1 MAKLRAL
8 LILSL
13 AGGVFGQAPTAPV
26 LNPRGAVNAFTVQP
40 APSSVSAGGILTI
53 TGINLGPAAG
63 FTAEAGT
70 LPTSIGDPALEVR
83 INNRP
88 SPIYAATP
96 GSITV
101 QVPLETANGAAQ
113 VVVRRGTQASQPA
126 RFNVVGAVPSVRT
139 ANGNGYGTAG
149 ESDGAVTKLRA
160 TGLGLTDP
168 RVATGELPAAD
179 QAALLRAPIRAT
191 VGGLPAE
198 ATAQLSAT
206 NVGEFEV
213 AVALPA
219 DSLPTDVVAVYLGNA
234 VGNRVTLGAANSLV
248 SEYLPLPAN
257 ARDPRGLAASD
268 LRPGYLTLSGARGE
282 DGCWPSWLVDFS
294 RRAVQGLGG
303 CAASANRNAATPFQA
318 NNEAA
323 AVAAFVGPAAADIA
337 QGVSDK
343 LTILHP
349 ANAEPMTVTLPAA
362 GLALAGAQGGN
373 VGVLLA
379 TTPPRNVVVNPITG
393 EITEGAAGAGPGGGG
408 GGINIS
414 NLAVD
419 LGDGVKE
426 LVAVPVN
433 VGQGALA
440 VLAVDSAAAPTKAK
454 FGLVGANGQATS
466 TQDFPSGWLPL
477 LAPVQAAGPGGGL
490 PGIPGLP
497 GLPGIPGG
505 GGIGGAFALIR
516 GATFFDGQTR
526 LFWTLARNPQN
537 TADAFIAFSLAPNT
551 APVVLPLGDG
561 IFVASCTAQTRLF
574 TIDLTRRIAVS
585 TGTVAEKEVKN
596 PCAASSFALLDL
608 TARQLTT
615 INLPGQGQFSV
626 SGNSANEMNDYVYGT
641 NADPARQ
648 GRSDTIYV
656 LDGVG
661 GSAFRLDLPPEI
673 STFANPTPY
682 PEMSLLVAQAT
693 AQNSNVNGGAGL
705 VLFDIENQQAR
716 LLPTPAGF
724 SAVQLLSI
732 FPTTRKLLA
741 RGTRVEP
748 VGSQLLVYDM
758 ITGDLQVVANPPGV
772 VWAGPAPVVPT
783 PGQPPQQQ
791 AQPLQHF
798 SPRSNAV
805 HVVGYGAD
813 RRAAGVML
821 LRIN

>member
-1 MAKLRAL
+1 M
-8 LILSL
+8 SL
-13 AGGVFGQAPTAPV
+13 ASGTFGQAPTAPV
-26 LNPRGAVNAFTVQP
+26 LNPRGAVNTFTVQP
-40 APSSVSAGGILTI
+40 APSNVSAGGILTI
-53 TGINLGPAAG
+53 TGINLGPAVG
-63 FTAEAGT
+63 FTAAPGT
-70 LPTSIGDPALEVR
+70 LPTTIGDPAVEVR
-83 INNRP
+83 INNRL

-101 QVPLETANGAAQ
+101 QVPLETPNGAAQ
-113 VVVRRGTQASQPA
+113 VVVRRGEQTSQPT
-126 RFNVVGAVPSVRT
+126 RFNVIGAVPSVRT
-139 ANGNGYGTAG
+139 ANGKGYGAAG
-149 ESDGAVTKLRA
+149 ESDGVVVKLRA

-168 RVATGELPAAD
+168 RVGTGELPADD
-179 QAALLRAPIRAT
+179 QPAVLRAPIRAT

-198 ATAQLSAT
+198 ATAQLSSS
-206 NVGEFEV
+206 NVGEFDV
-213 AVALPA
+213 AVTLPTE
-219 DSLPTDVVAVYLGNA
+219 SLPTDVVAVYVGNA
-234 VGNRVTLGAANSLV
+234 VGNRVTLGTASAVV

-257 ARDPRGLAASD
+257 GRDPRGLTGSD
-268 LRPGYLTLSGARGE
+268 LRPGYLTLSGVRGE

-294 RRAVQGLGG
+294 RKAVQGLSG
-303 CAASANRNAATPFQA
+303 CAATANRNALTPFQA

-323 AVAAFVGPAAADIA
+323 GVATFVGPASADIA

-343 LTILHP
+343 LTVLHP
-349 ANAEPMTVTLPAA
+349 ANAEPMTVTLPAP

-373 VGVLLA
+373 IGVVLA
-379 TTPPRNVVVNPITG
+379 TTPVRNVVVNPITG
-393 EITEGAAGAGPGGGG
+393 EITEGAGGAVGPGGGG
-408 GGINIS
+408 GGINI
-414 NLAVD
+414 NNVAVD
-419 LGDGVKE
+419 LGDGVKV
-426 LVAVPVN
+426 LVSVPVT
-433 VGQGALA
+433 VAQGALA
-440 VLAVDSAAAPTKAK
+440 VLAVDSDTAPTKAK
-454 FGLVGANGQATS
+454 FGVVNATGQPTA
-466 TQDFPSGWLPL
+466 TQDFPNGWLPL
-477 LAPVQAAGPGGGL
+477 LAPVQAGGPGGG
-490 PGIPGLP
+490 PGGF
-497 GLPGIPGG
+497 PGG
-505 GGIGGAFALIR
+505 GAVGPALAR
-516 GATFFDGQTR
+516 LRSATFYDAQTR

-537 TADAFIAFSLAPNT
+537 TADAFVAFSLAPNT
-551 APVVLPLGDG
+551 APQVLPLGDG
-561 IFVASCTAQTRLF
+561 VFVASCTPQTRLF

-596 PCAASSFALLDL
+596 PCAAQSFALLDL

-648 GRSDTIYV
+648 GRSDTLYV

-661 GSAFRLDLPPEI
+661 GSVFRLDLPPEI
-673 STFANPTPY
+673 AGFANPAPY
-682 PEMSLLVAQAT
+682 PEMGLLVAQAT

-758 ITGDLQVVANPPGV
+758 VTGDLQVVANPAGV

-783 PGQPPQQQ
+783 PGQPQQQ
-791 AQPLQHF
+791 VQALQHF

-813 RRAAGVML
+813 RRAIGVML

>member
-8 LILSL
+8 LVMCL
-13 AGGVFGQAPTAPV
+13 AGGAFGQAPTAPV
-26 LNPRGAVNAFTVQP
+26 LNPRGAVNTFTVQP
-40 APSSVSAGGILTI
+40 APSNLSAGGILTI

-63 FTAEAGT
+63 FTAAPGT
-70 LPTSIGDPALEVR
+70 LPTAIGDPAVEVR
-83 INNRP
+83 INNRL
-88 SPIYAATP
+88 SPIYSATP

-101 QVPLETANGAAQ
+101 QVPLETPNGAAQ
-113 VVVRRGTQASQPA
+113 VVVRRGGEASQPA

-139 ANGNGYGTAG
+139 ANGKGYGAAG
-149 ESDGAVTKLRA
+149 ENDGVVTKLRA
-160 TGLGLTDP
+160 TGLGLTEP
-168 RVATGELPAAD
+168 RVGTGELPAED
-179 QAALLRAPIRAT
+179 QPAVLRAPIRAT

-198 ATAQLSAT
+198 ATAQLSSS
-206 NVGEFEV
+206 NVGEFDV
-213 AVALPA
+213 AVTLPA
-219 DSLPTDVVAVYLGNA
+219 DSLPTDVVAVYIGNA
-234 VGNRVTLGAANSLV
+234 VGNRVTLGAANSVV

-257 ARDPRGLAASD
+257 GRDVRGLSASD

-294 RRAVQGLGG
+294 RKAVQALSG
-303 CAASANRNAATPFQA
+303 CAASANRNAVTPFQA
-318 NNEAA
+318 NNESA
-323 AVAAFVGPAAADIA
+323 AVATFMGPAAADIA

-343 LTILHP
+343 LTVLHP

-373 VGVLLA
+373 IGVVLA
-379 TTPPRNVVVNPITG
+379 TTPARNVVVNPITG
-393 EITEGAAGAGPGGGG
+393 EITEGAGGAVGPGGGG
-408 GGINIS
+408 GGINI
-414 NLAVD
+414 NNVAVD
-419 LGDGVKE
+419 LGDGVKV
-426 LVAVPVN
+426 LLSVPVT
-433 VGQGALA
+433 VAQGALA
-440 VLAVDSAAAPTKAK
+440 VLAVDSDTTLTKAK
-454 FGLVGANGQATS
+454 FGVVNAAGQPTS
-466 TQDFPSGWLPL
+466 TQDFPSEWLPL
-477 LAPVQAAGPGGGL
+477 LAPLQPAAPGGGGL

-497 GLPGIPGG
+497 GG
-505 GGIGGAFALIR
+505 GGIGAALTRLR
-516 GATFFDGQTR
+516 GATYFDAQTR
-526 LFWTLARNPQN
+526 LFWTLGRNRQN
-537 TADAFIAFSLAPNT
+537 TVDAFIAFSLAPNT
-551 APVVLPLGDG
+551 APLVLPLGDG
-561 IFVASCTAQTRLF
+561 VFVASCTAQTRLF

-608 TARQLTT
+608 TARQLTA
-615 INLPGQGQFSV
+615 IPLPGQGQFSV

-648 GRSDTIYV
+648 GRSDTLYV

-673 STFANPTPY
+673 SAFANPAPY
-682 PEMSLLVAQAT
+682 PEMGLLVAQAT

-705 VLFDIENQQAR
+705 VLFDVENQQAR

-758 ITGDLQVVANPPGV
+758 VTGDLQVVANPAGV

-783 PGQPPQQQ
+783 PGQPQQQ
-791 AQPLQHF
+791 VPALQHF

-813 RRAAGVML
+813 RRAIGVML

>member
-8 LILSL
+8 LVLSL
-13 AGGVFGQAPTAPV
+13 AGGAFGQAALGQAPTAPV

-63 FTAEAGT
+63 FIAEAGT
-70 LPTSIGDPALEVR
+70 LPTTIGDPAVEVR

-101 QVPLETANGAAQ
+101 QVPYETANGAAQ

-126 RFNVVGAVPSVRT
+126 RFNVIGAVPSVQT
-139 ANGNGYGTAG
+139 ANGKGYGMAG
-149 ESDGAVTKLRA
+149 ESDGVLMKLRA
-160 TGLGLTDP
+160 AGLGLTDP
-168 RVATGELPAAD
+168 RVDTGELPEAD
-179 QAALLRAPIRAT
+179 QAAALRAPIRAT

-198 ATAQLSAT
+198 ASAQLSAT
-206 NVGEFEV
+206 NVGEFDI
-213 AVALPA
+213 AVRLPGG
-219 DSLPTDVVAVYLGNA
+219 SVPTDVVAVYVGNA
-234 VGNRVTLGAANSLV
+234 VGNRVTLGETKSVV
-248 SEYLPLPAN
+248 SEYLPLPAS

-282 DGCWPSWLVDFS
+282 NGCWPSWLVDFS
-294 RRAVQGLGG
+294 RQAVQSLDG
-303 CAASANRNAATPFQA
+303 CAASANRNAASPFQA
-318 NNEAA
+318 NNEGS

-373 VGVLLA
+373 IGVVLA
-379 TTPPRNVVVNPITG
+379 TTPARNVVVNPVTG
-393 EITEGAAGAGPGGGG
+393 EITEGAIGAGPGGGG
-408 GGINIS
+408 ININ
-414 NLAVD
+414 NLTVD
-419 LGDGVKE
+419 LGDGVKQ
-426 LVAVPVN
+426 VVSVPVT
-433 VGQGALA
+433 VAQGALA
-440 VLAVDSAAAPTKAK
+440 VLAVDSDTALTKAK
-454 FGLVGANGQATS
+454 FGVVNAAGQPTS
-466 TQDFPSGWLPL
+466 TQDFPAEWLPL
-477 LAPVQAAGPGGGL
+477 LAPVQPAGPGGGGL

-497 GLPGIPGG
+497 GG
-505 GGIGGAFALIR
+505 GGIGAALTR
-516 GATFFDGQTR
+516 LRSATFYDAQTR
-526 LFWTLARNPQN
+526 LFWTLGRSRQN
-537 TADAFIAFSLAPNT
+537 NADAFIAFSLAPNT
-551 APVVLPLGDG
+551 APQVVPLGDG
-561 IFVASCTAQTRLF
+561 VYVASCAAQTRLF

-608 TARQLTT
+608 TARQLAT
-615 INLPGQGQFSV
+615 ISLPGQGQFSV

-661 GSAFRLDLPPEI
+661 GSTFRLDLPPEI
-673 STFANPTPY
+673 STFANPAPY
-682 PEMSLLVAQAT
+682 PEMSLLVAQA
-693 AQNSNVNGGAGL
+693 AGQNSNVNGGAGL
-705 VLFDIENQQAR
+705 VLFDLENQQAR

-758 ITGDLQVVANPPGV
+758 ITGDLQVVANPSGV
-772 VWAGPAPVVPT
+772 VWAGPVPAIPT
-783 PGQPPQQQ
+783 PGQPPQQV
-791 AQPLQHF
+791 QPLQHF

>member
-1 MAKLRAL
+1 MVMAKLRAL
-8 LILSL
+8 LILTL
-13 AGGVFGQAPTAPV
+13 AGGAFGQPPTAPV

-40 APSSVSAGGILTI
+40 APSNVSAGGILTI

-63 FTAEAGT
+63 FTAEPGT
-70 LPTSIGDPALEVR
+70 LPTTIGNPAVEVR

-88 SPIYAATP
+88 SPIYTATP

-101 QVPLETANGAAQ
+101 QVPLETQNGTAQ
-113 VVVRRGTQASQPA
+113 VVVRRGTETSQPA
-126 RFNVVGAVPSVRT
+126 RFNVIGAVPSVRT
-139 ANGNGYGTAG
+139 VNGKGFGMAG
-149 ESDGAVTKLRA
+149 ESDGVVMKLRA
-160 TGLGLTDP
+160 TGLGLTEP

-179 QAALLRAPIRAT
+179 QAAVLRAPMRAT

-206 NVGEFEV
+206 NVGEFDV
-213 AVALPA
+213 SVALPTN
-219 DSLPTDVVAVYLGNA
+219 SLPTDVVAVYVGNG
-234 VGNRVTLGAANSLV
+234 VGNRVTLGASNALV

-257 ARDPRGLAASD
+257 ARDARGLTGSD

-294 RRAVQGLGG
+294 RRAVQSLDD

-318 NNEAA
+318 GNEAT
-323 AVAAFVGPAAADIA
+323 AVAAFVGPAAGDIG

-343 LTILHP
+343 LLILHP

-362 GLALAGAQGGN
+362 GLALTGAQGGN

-393 EITEGAAGAGPGGGG
+393 EITDGAGGAGPGGGG
-408 GGINIS
+408 GGININ
-414 NLAVD
+414 NLTVD

-426 LVAVPVN
+426 VVSVPTTVA
-433 VGQGALA
+433 QGALA
-440 VLAVDSAAAPTKAK
+440 LLAVDSDTALTKAK
-454 FGLVGANGQATS
+454 FGVVNAAGQPTS
-466 TQDFPSGWLPL
+466 TQDFPSEWLPL
-477 LAPVQAAGPGGGL
+477 LAPVQPAGPGGGGF

-497 GLPGIPGG
+497 GGG
-505 GGIGGAFALIR
+505 GFGGAFTRLR
-516 GATFFDGQTR
+516 SATYYDAQTR
-526 LFWTLARNPQN
+526 WFWTLGRNRQN
-537 TADAFIAFSLAPNT
+537 TVDAFIGFSLAPNT
-551 APVVLPLGDG
+551 APVVLPFADG
-561 IFVASCTAQTRLF
+561 VFVASCTAQMRLF
-574 TIDLTRRIAVS
+574 TIDLSRRIAVS

-608 TARQLTT
+608 TARQLTA
-615 INLPGQGQFSV
+615 IPLPGQGQFSV

-661 GSAFRLDLPPEI
+661 GSTFRLDLPPEI
-673 STFANPTPY
+673 STFANPAPY

-758 ITGDLQVVANPPGV
+758 ITGDLQVVANPSGV
-772 VWAGPAPVVPT
+772 VWAGPVPVVPT
-783 PGQPPQQQ
+783 PGQPPQQV
-791 AQPLQHF
+791 QPLQHF

-813 RRAAGVML
+813 RRPIGVML